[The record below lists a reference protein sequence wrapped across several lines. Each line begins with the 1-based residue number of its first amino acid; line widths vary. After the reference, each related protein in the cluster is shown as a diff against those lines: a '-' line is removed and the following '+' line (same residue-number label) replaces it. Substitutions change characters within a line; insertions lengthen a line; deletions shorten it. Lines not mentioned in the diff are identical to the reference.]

1 MPTWRETDIPDLA
14 GRVALVTGATGG
26 LGLRVAEVLAA
37 QGARVLIGSR
47 NRERG
52 AVAKAMVA
60 AVATGPKPEVV
71 ALDVSSLESVAAAVI
86 EIASKING
94 HLDLLINNAGILAP
108 PLRFTADGFESQWA
122 TNVLGPAALTWRLL
136 PAIESTPR
144 SRVVFV
150 SSIEHRAASLNEA
163 RIRADVRGE
172 NYRGFGYYRRTK
184 LADLL
189 LSAELEGHFRRV
201 GADSIAVAAHP
212 GITATSIVAGGF
224 ASLPQRFTPIANWGM
239 RLVGQPVSIGAL
251 PILYAAT
258 AEDVHGLDYFGPRG
272 IGETRGYPHRSKS
285 SRESRDEQSAAVLVK
300 VVSSLIGIAAPQ

>member
-1 MPTWRETDIPDLA
+1 MPKWHDTDIPDLSNRIA
-14 GRVALVTGATGG
+14 VVTGATGG

-37 QGARVLIGSR
+37 HGARVLVGSR
-47 NRERG
+47 SPERG
-52 AVAKAMVA
+52 QA
-60 AVATGPKPEVV
+60 ALDRIGAAATGPRPELI
-71 ALDVSSLESVAAAVI
+71 ALDVSSLESVAAAAD
-86 EIASKING
+86 EIHRTTHG

-136 PAIESTPR
+136 PAIESTPG

-150 SSIEHRAASLNEA
+150 SSIEHRAASLTEA

-189 LSAELEGHFRRV
+189 LSAELERHFRRV
-201 GADSIAVAAHP
+201 AADSIAVAAHP
-212 GITATSIVAGGF
+212 GVTATGIVRGGF
-224 ASLPQRFTPIANWGM
+224 AFLPQRFTPIANWGM

-258 AEDVHGLDYFGPRG
+258 AQDVHGLDYFGPRG
-272 IGETRGYPHRSKS
+272 PGETRGYPHRSQS
-285 SRESRDEQSAAVLVK
+285 SRESRDEQAARVLVK
-300 VVSSLIGIAAPQ
+300 VVSELIGLRAPR

>member
-1 MPTWRETDIPDLA
+1 
-14 GRVALVTGATGG
+14 
-26 LGLRVAEVLAA
+26 VLANH
-37 QGARVLIGSR
+37 GARVLIGSR
-47 NRERG
+47 NPDRG
-52 AVAKAMVA
+52 RAALEAVS
-60 AVATGPKPEVV
+60 AVATGPRPAIVTVDV
-71 ALDVSSLESVAAAVI
+71 ASLESVAAAAENVQ
-86 EIASKING
+86 AATDG
-94 HLDLLINNAGILAP
+94 RLDLLVNNAGILAP

-136 PAIESTPR
+136 PALESTPR

-150 SSIEHRAASLNEA
+150 SSIEHRAASLDEA

-189 LSAELEGHFRRV
+189 LSAELERHFRRV
-201 GADSIAVAAHP
+201 GVDSIAVAAHP
-212 GITATSIVAGGF
+212 GITATSIVDGGF

-258 AEDVHGLDYFGPRG
+258 AHDVHGLDYFGPRG
-272 IGETRGYPHRSKS
+272 PGETRGYPHRSQS
-285 SRESRDEQSAAVLVK
+285 SRESRDEQAASVLVK
-300 VVSSLIGIAAPQ
+300 VVSSLIGVPAPL